1 MSWRA
6 LLEIIQAE
14 APDVAAG
21 IEARLRAEL
30 GGRLVRIPKPS
41 ASLEHSSSDDTPPSP
56 GEPAVVIRARRE
68 QQRLARLLQSDVP
81 GPRMAGRL
89 LR

>member
-14 APDVAAG
+14 APDVAAD

-30 GGRLVRIPKPS
+30 GGRLVRIPKAS
-41 ASLEHSSSDDTPPSP
+41 ASLMNILPVTTPR
-56 GEPAVVIRARRE
+56 PAQAN
-68 QQRLARLLQSDVP
+68 P
-81 GPRMAGRL
+81 PW
-89 LR
+89 